1 MSELGVYTAI
11 IGWTVPS
18 NAKAGDNV
26 HVEVQIQNL
35 GYSTIGVALS
45 VAGALGYNDDYI
57 PWDEKNLPSWDNDAF
72 SADFPMPS
80 SDVNLIL
87 RSMVWGDSGY
97 FEDARVLA
105 SITLGVTPPP
115 GWQKLAETSVAVQL
129 TTPQPPTPVWLKLA
143 ELQLTVPL
151 APVQPVVWQKLDEKS
166 VGVPV
171 ETGVPVPTDYKL
183 IRQNIYPEGEKYSG
197 PAEQCSY
204 FFKVLLPNEIPGQTW
219 MAQQVIDA
227 FQNKV
232 KENGG
237 EILSLEIYENNVPVL
252 WTEYLIVAAA
262 RPVSVPYARAL
273 IHIPW
278 GVVMGVLAIILA
290 ITIIFMLI
298 QVKEIIWGPPGK
310 ASPLTT
316 FLIISGI
323 GLGAFVLIKASS
335 KKTLAKV

>member
-11 IGWTVPS
+11 TGWTVPS

-35 GYSTIGVALS
+35 GYNTISVALS
-45 VAGALGYNDDYI
+45 VLGAGIDVPL
-57 PWDEKNLPSWDNDAF
+57 DEKNLAAWDNAVF
-72 SADFPMPS
+72 SADFPMPNY
-80 SDVNLIL
+80 DIDIIL
-87 RSMVWGDSGY
+87 RSMVYGSSGY
-97 FEDARVLA
+97 FEDARVTA
-105 SITLGVTPPP
+105 SITLGVTPPTP
-115 GWQKLAETSVAVQL
+115 VWEKLAETSVAVQL

-151 APVQPVVWQKLDEKS
+151 APVQPVVWQKLNEKS

-171 ETGVPVPTDYKL
+171 ETGAPVPTDYKL
-183 IRQNIYPEGEKYSG
+183 IRKNIYPEGNTYSG

-219 MAQQVIDA
+219 MAQQIIDA

-232 KENGG
+232 KDNGG
-237 EILSLEIYENNVPVL
+237 EILSLEIYENDVPVL
-252 WTEYLIVAAA
+252 WTEYLIVAVA
-262 RPVSVPYARAL
+262 RPVSVTYAKAL
-273 IHIPW
+273 IQIPW
-278 GVVMGVLAIILA
+278 AVVMGVLAIVLV

-298 QVKEIIWGPPGK
+298 QIKEIIWGPPGK

-316 FLIISGI
+316 FLIVGGI
-323 GLGAFVLIKASS
+323 GFGAFFLLKAAS
-335 KKTLAKV
+335 KKQLVRA